1 MGGKVSIS
9 KLGVGL
15 AFLITLAATVFLIP
29 KGNRAGIAGELS
41 PTPSVLPTPSILEQI
56 SFGSP
61 RVVLTDTLGFR
72 IVGWISGDDVLIQRD
87 IKPGGHGEAI
97 EIFNVKTG
105 EVGRL
110 VEGRI
115 WGKPIWSPWAKA
127 VAYLLYNEEEEVMEL
142 VWQPVG
148 GEAEVIGSGAY
159 QPVVLA
165 PEGKGVM
172 AYSPEKG
179 KLVGKV
185 VTPSEE
191 RVELAFSSF
200 APPAPGCG
208 WKYDTAVSP
217 GGEWQAVYNCEHF
230 LLVDV
235 GRGVIKEVDLGERL
249 GQKRWALDAQW
260 SPDGERLAIIA
271 TAGRLPNT
279 VRLLLLL
286 NPQTNKLREIPVPSE
301 FVDEISWAPGSRI
314 LLTKGSKGIIPPGFG
329 LPGAMLVDIE
339 TLEQREVPLFPE
351 GLLGGYTAW
360 SPDGIKVAFVC
371 RPFKE
376 GKLGYVGIC
385 ISLVGV
391 RK

>member
-41 PTPSVLPTPSILEQI
+41 PAPSVLPTPSILEQI

-172 AYSPEKG
+172 AYSPEEG

-235 GRGVIKEVDLGERL
+235 ERGVIQEVDLGERL

-260 SPDGERLAIIA
+260 SPDGE
-271 TAGRLPNT
+271 
-279 VRLLLLL
+279 
-286 NPQTNKLREIPVPSE
+286 
-301 FVDEISWAPGSRI
+301 
-314 LLTKGSKGIIPPGFG
+314 
-329 LPGAMLVDIE
+329 
-339 TLEQREVPLFPE
+339 
-351 GLLGGYTAW
+351 
-360 SPDGIKVAFVC
+360 
-371 RPFKE
+371 
-376 GKLGYVGIC
+376 KLGYHRHHRPSAQLHPAPVAFRPQDRARPGDLRIKTLC
-385 ISLVGV
+385 NISRRLGSV
-391 RK
+391 RAFSPSVRSY

>member
-172 AYSPEKG
+172 AYSPEEG

-235 GRGVIKEVDLGERL
+235 GRGVIQEVDLGERL

-260 SPDGERLAIIA
+260 SPDGEKLVIIA
-271 TAGRLPNT
+271 TIDRLPNSI
-279 VRLLLLL
+279 RFLLLLD
-286 NPQTNKLREIPVPSE
+286 PKTERVREISVSRP
-301 FVDEISWAPGSRI
+301 FVIYHADWAPSGRF
-314 LLTKGSKGIIPPGFG
+314 LLLSGAIDYKEGFAVVEHRLLDVFTG
-329 LPGAMLVDIE
+329 QERKLN
-339 TLEQREVPLFPE
+339 LFPSDPLT
-351 GLLGGYTAW
+351 GASFAW
-360 SPDGIKVAFVC
+360 SPDGRKLMVNC
-371 RPFKE
+371 TRPGLSALCTIPVE
-376 GKLGYVGIC
+376 
-385 ISLVGV
+385 V
-391 RK
+391 RR